1 MDCARVAGRRHSDP
15 RSKRVSGCTGANSAA
30 GLDLL
35 DFPTI
40 PFYETGTSIYA
51 LRQAS
56 RRSWRIGQRRNVKV
70 KFLHCAG
77 DLPATHEQET
87 PRLGWRQVLNKRLSR
102 YGRRVA
108 WRWRVNWSRRAVLE
122 NHADAVGEALG
133 ARFLVPTQSCGLPL
147 SGFPLYC
154 CGRRCNRDVLPR
166 APQAQDEAA
175 CRRT

>member
-51 LRQAS
+51 LRQAR
-56 RRSWRIGQRRNVKV
+56 RRSWRNGQRRNVKV
-70 KFLHCAG
+70 KFLHYAG

-87 PRLGWRQVLNKRLSR
+87 PRLAMEAGSQQTACKAWTTGLMAMQRE
-102 YGRRVA
+102 RVTE
-108 WRWRVNWSRRAVLE
+108 RGIGESRRRRWGSTRSA
-122 NHADAVGEALG
+122 
-133 ARFLVPTQSCGLPL
+133 L
-147 SGFPLYC
+147 SGSDAILQPPAIWISTL
-154 CGRRCNRDVLPR
+154 VLWV
-166 APQAQDEAA
+166 
-175 CRRT
+175 TM